1 VAVVVVAADQIS
13 KTWALNHLQRSDR
26 HVLGPLW
33 LSLTFNS
40 GAAFSLGR
48 GVTPVVETIVVV
60 LVAWL
65 LVFSRRASRAA
76 TAPLALGLGLL
87 LGGAA
92 GNLADRVLRHH
103 HGAVIDFIAAARIG
117 THDWWPVFN
126 VADATI
132 VIGVAVLV
140 ASYWRG
146 RDRRPAPPDG

>member
-1 VAVVVVAADQIS
+1 V
-13 KTWALNHLQRSDR
+13 
-26 HVLGPLW
+26 GP
-33 LSLTFNS
+33 
-40 GAAFSLGR
+40 
-48 GVTPVVETIVVV
+48 
-60 LVAWL
+60 VAWVV
-65 LVFSRRASRAA
+65 VFSRTPSRAP

-92 GNLADRVLRHH
+92 GNLADRVLRNH

-126 VADATI
+126 IADATI
-132 VIGVAVLV
+132 VIGVVVLV